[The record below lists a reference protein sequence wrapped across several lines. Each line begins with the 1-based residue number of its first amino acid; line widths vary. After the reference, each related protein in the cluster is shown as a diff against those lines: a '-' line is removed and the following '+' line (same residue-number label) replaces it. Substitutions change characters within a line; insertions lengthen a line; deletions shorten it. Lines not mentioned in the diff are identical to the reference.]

1 MHPKLGK
8 DHERRFERHF
18 GAETSRLWK
27 RGMKLEEGVG
37 NKRRRGTKEIASI
50 SILGICCN

>member
-1 MHPKLGK
+1 MHPTLGK
-8 DHERRFERHF
+8 DHEMRFERHF